1 MKRLITAALAATLV
15 AGAFAQGTFTIR
27 RPADGSRVR
36 ETVLVRIP
44 KNSIPQGGYLGIL
57 VNGKFLEAVVPDVS
71 GDDYIYRLD
80 TKARGIPDGEAT
92 IEAVLY
98 IYREGGPMV
107 LNRSSVKVIVDNS
120 ASLRQQGSFNL
131 HYKFFPGREFV
142 YNMRVSSSVALISQ
156 AQAQLGSRAAEIVLE
171 EESIRYLLAHENTY
185 RTPNGTDG
193 LIRIQPLPDKGKDYA
208 ILTAAGDTQP
218 KKYMD
223 YEMAPMFMRVT
234 NRGREVF
241 TSKPTYFPMEGTTG
255 DYARF
260 DLFGLFP
267 PPVLPSRA
275 VEVGQTWQAA
285 IPMPELDLDKIYETD
300 DFVQNLPG
308 RATFE
313 SVEWEQGI
321 PCAKIRSELSLGAR
335 DLVGMNAMQGV
346 QGEAQ
351 NVRLELVQ
359 WFALDRGILI
369 REERRQTMEV
379 LVEVAPGGGIGSGS
393 GSGGGGGPSARGTAG
408 AGGGGPRGPVSDN
421 QMRNFRFVGNVLNS
435 LLNPHIQ
442 TELIKQRQPVGDV
455 GAGGSGQTAG
465 PAGPGG
471 ANEGFGAGDGRGTG
485 GATANV
491 KMIFRQT
498 STSITTLEK

>member
-1 MKRLITAALAATLV
+1 MKRLMTAALAATLV

-80 TKARGIPDGEAT
+80 TKKRGIPDGDMT

-107 LNRSSVKVIVDNS
+107 LNRSSVKVVLDNS
-120 ASLRQQGSFNL
+120 ASLQQKGQFNL
-131 HYKFFPGREFV
+131 HYKFFPGREFI
-142 YNMRVSSSVALISQ
+142 YNMSVTSSIALVSQ
-156 AQAQLGSRAAEIVLE
+156 AQAQLGSRAAEIILDE
-171 EESIRYLLAHENTY
+171 EKIRYLVAHENSY
-185 RTPNGTDG
+185 RTSSGTQG
-193 LIRIQPLPDKGKDYA
+193 LIRIQPLPTKGKDYA
-208 ILTAAGDTQP
+208 MLTAAGDTQP

-223 YEMAPMFMRVT
+223 YEMAPMFMRIT
-234 NRGREVF
+234 DRGREVF

-255 DYARF
+255 DYSRF

-267 PPVLPSRA
+267 PPILPSRT
-275 VEVGQTWQAA
+275 VEVGDTWQAA
-285 IPMPELDLDKIYETD
+285 IPVAELDLDKLYETD
-300 DFVQNLPG
+300 DFVRNLPG

-335 DLVGMNAMQGV
+335 DLKGMNNLQGIE
-346 QGEAQ
+346 GEAQ
-351 NVRLELVQ
+351 NVKLELVQ

-369 REERRQTMEV
+369 REERRETLEV
-379 LVEVAPGGGIGSGS
+379 LVEVAPGGGTAS
-393 GSGGGGGPSARGTAG
+393 GSGGGGTGPTTRGPAG
-408 AGGGGPRGPVSDN
+408 AGGGGPRSPVSDN
-421 QMRNFRFVGNVLNS
+421 HIRFIGHILGD
-435 LLNPHIQ
+435 LINPFNQ
-442 TELIKQRQPVGDV
+442 SELIKQLRGGPRGTA
-455 GAGGSGQTAG
+455 GAGGDGGQTAG
-465 PAGPGG
+465 PAG
-471 ANEGFGAGDGRGTG
+471 EGFGAGDGRGTG
-485 GATANV
+485 GAQANV